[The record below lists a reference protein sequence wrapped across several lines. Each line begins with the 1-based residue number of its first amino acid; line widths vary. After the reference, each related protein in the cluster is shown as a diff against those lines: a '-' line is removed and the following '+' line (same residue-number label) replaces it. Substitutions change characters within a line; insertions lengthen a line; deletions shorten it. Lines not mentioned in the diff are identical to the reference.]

1 MNTVISY
8 KDFLHFMRYSN
19 NVDQMVPIVLI
30 RPYTI
35 SHLNQDQRLEH
46 FLNYYH
52 NRTRERIHFF
62 LPGYSHYPSLDFQ
75 DILPAYPVNAED
87 FIPLRIDHTKRI
99 YYSYTA
105 FVSFIEL
112 LETENKNF
120 RYYGNT
126 ELLFVRYIAGHENEL
141 GRFDFTHMKRYN
153 LSELYYRNAKN
164 LWYIDHF
171 IETLLHDIFETDDLE
186 EIEQRIEEVFQRWDV

>member
-8 KDFLHFMRYSN
+8 NDFLHFMRHSN

-35 SHLNQDQRLEH
+35 SHLNQDHRFEH
-46 FLNYYH
+46 FLRYYH
-52 NRTRERIHFF
+52 NRTGERIHFF
-62 LPGYSHYPSLDFQ
+62 LPGYSHYPSLAFQ
-75 DILPAYPVNAED
+75 DILPAYPVNTED
-87 FIPLRIDHTKRI
+87 FIPLRIDHTKKI

-112 LETENKNF
+112 LEKENKSF

-126 ELLFVRYIAGHENEL
+126 ELLFVKYIAGHENEL
-141 GRFDFTHMKRYN
+141 GRFDFTHMMRYN
-153 LSELYYRNAKN
+153 ISELYYRRAEN
-164 LWYIDHF
+164 LWHIDHF
-171 IETLLHDIFETDDLE
+171 IEALIHEFIAAESVE
-186 EIEQRIEEVFQRWDV
+186 EIEQRIEDIFQLWDV